1 MPHPSPKPAS
11 EVSEKSPTFTSVL
24 FELGET
30 TSMST
35 VPLLLGTIKFF
46 FHSLDYFPRT
56 LKLLY
61 FSNLEVSLESAL
73 LNVLILIPPLLSHKW
88 VPFLYAPLLALYPCS
103 QWFSTQCSVVTTEG
117 TDFFMGLTNHS
128 VIFLVTLDFSFRDT
142 YSLDTSCFSKCSVN
156 RVKVIFTDASL
167 SLFFFSWYTVRW
179 RSQLHRF

>member
-1 MPHPSPKPAS
+1 MPRPSPKPAS
-11 EVSEKSPTFTSVL
+11 EVSEKTPTFTSVL

-35 VPLLLGTIKFF
+35 LPLLLGTIKFF

-103 QWFSTQCSVVTTEG
+103 Q
-117 TDFFMGLTNHS
+117 
-128 VIFLVTLDFSFRDT
+128 
-142 YSLDTSCFSKCSVN
+142 
-156 RVKVIFTDASL
+156 
-167 SLFFFSWYTVRW
+167 
-179 RSQLHRF
+179 